1 MMARKRRKLRSCRQ
15 DAERAMAAEYIQP
28 APVEDPRNVV
38 QFARMRLHGLSKEAA
53 MSIMASE
60 QAGLAIHL
68 GARDEDERGKLW
80 AIFTRYDGADETYF
94 RRIIGRPRFANVT
107 KMEYLPE
114 TFETRPDDRPDARS
128 DDEKDRDAV
137 NGWMRWQGKLGCLDR
152 SESWIIT
159 KAARQTCP
167 ALVTG
172 GRLTTTGA
180 AFVAAM
186 RMLRDVDE
194 R

>member
-1 MMARKRRKLRSCRQ
+1 MARKRKKLRTCRQ
-15 DAERAMAAEYIQP
+15 DAERAMAAEYIAP
-28 APVEDPRNVV
+28 EPVEDVRNVV

-94 RRIIGRPRFANVT
+94 RRIIGRPRFPNVA
-107 KMEYLPE
+107 KLEYLPE
-114 TFETRPDDRPDARS
+114 VFETRPDDRPDAR
-128 DDEKDRDAV
+128 DEDEKDRDAT
-137 NGWMRWQGKLGCLDR
+137 NGWMRWQGKLGHLNS
-152 SESWIIT
+152 SEAGLIT
-159 KAARQTCP
+159 RAARQTCP
-167 ALVTG
+167 DLVKG

-180 AFVAAM
+180 AFIAAM
-186 RMLRDVDE
+186 RILRTVDE
-194 R
+194 KY